1 MSKRHNTY
9 NPLRLLRQIVAVV
22 CLALLVVAFAD
33 WGNGTPAID
42 GLHRVAS
49 ALAGWQLLPA
59 ILSVSAT
66 TIAILLLLTLLLG
79 RIYCSTLCPLGVAQ
93 DAVNAIRNH
102 RQKSAAIRFAFRR
115 ADNWLRYSVLAIMVV
130 AIAAGVGVV
139 VSLLDPYSIFG
150 RIIYDGLRPVVQAVN
165 NILAVTVGDMFGR
178 ETVAISWLSSLLA
191 LVTMLLIGGVA
202 WLWGRRYCN
211 SFCPVGT
218 LLGEVSRVALMK
230 IKIDTE
236 KCNSCGLCA
245 RKCKSECINPV
256 THSIDPTRCVVCFDC
271 IDNCSQGAI
280 SFSPIKIAKQNLQ
293 AKSVSKANTP
303 KPNPKSDAVDM
314 SRGRFLASLA
324 AAATIPAA
332 DMVLAQGRHGGKGNG
347 GGNGRGIGQGHS
359 GPRPVAPPG
368 ARSLSQLHAKCTA
381 CHLCVS
387 KCPTHV
393 LQPAITEYGLQ
404 GVMQPVMRYDK
415 GYCLYDCTLCGE
427 VCPTGAIDL
436 LDREEKKMTF
446 IGHAVFNRE
455 RCIVAVDGVEC
466 GNCAEHCPAEA
477 IKMVKSPIDRRTYPE
492 IEKALCIGCGRCEY
506 LCPATP
512 IKAITVKGYKTH
524 K

>member
-1 MSKRHNTY
+1 MSKKTKTY
-9 NPLRLLRQIVAVV
+9 NPLRLLRQAIAIV
-22 CLALLVVAFAD
+22 CLALFIIAFAD
-33 WGNGTPAID
+33 WGNGTPAMSY
-42 GLHRVAS
+42 LHSIAS
-49 ALAGWQLLPA
+49 SLAEWQLLPA

-66 TIAILLLLTLLLG
+66 TIVLLLLLTLLFG
-79 RIYCSTLCPLGVAQ
+79 RIYCSTICPLGVAQ
-93 DAVNAIRNH
+93 DAVSTIRNS
-102 RQKSAAIRFAFRR
+102 RDKKASLRFSYRA
-115 ADNWLRYSVLAIMVV
+115 ADNRLRYSILAITIIG
-130 AIAAGVGVV
+130 IAAGVGAM

-150 RIIYDGLRPVVQAVN
+150 RIIYDGLRPVVQAIN
-165 NILAVTVGDMFGR
+165 NALALTVGDTFGR
-178 ETVAISWLSSLLA
+178 ETITVSWLSALLA
-191 LVTMLLIGGVA
+191 LATMLTIGAVA

-218 LLGEVSRVALMK
+218 LLGEVSRASLMK
-230 IKIDTE
+230 IKIDTD

-245 RKCKSECINPV
+245 RKCKSECIDPA

-271 IDNCSQGAI
+271 IDNCTQEAI
-280 SFSPIKIAKQNLQ
+280 SFSPIKIAKQNSQ
-293 AKSVSKANTP
+293 AKSDKSADKANE
-303 KPNPKSDAVDM
+303 VGM
-314 SRGRFLASLA
+314 SRGKFLASVAMA
-324 AAATIPAA
+324 ASIPAPEMA
-332 DMVLAQGRHGGKGNG
+332 LARHAQQGLRKGGNHGAGGGK
-347 GGNGRGIGQGHS
+347 S

-368 ARSLSQLHAKCTA
+368 ARSLSRFHAKCTA

-393 LQPAITEYGLQ
+393 LQPAVMEYGLQ
-404 GVMQPVMRYDK
+404 GVMQPVMRFDK

-477 IKMVKSPIDRRTYPE
+477 IKMVKSPIDRRTYPQ

-512 IKAITVKGYKTH
+512 IKAIRVKGYKTH

>member
-1 MSKRHNTY
+1 MSKKRKIY
-9 NPLRLLRQIVAVV
+9 NPLRIVRIAVALT
-22 CLALLVVAFAD
+22 CLALAIVAFAD
-33 WGNGTPAID
+33 WGNGTPFID
-42 GLHRVAS
+42 GLHRTAS
-49 ALAGWQLLPA
+49 AIARWQLIPA
-59 ILSVSAT
+59 LLSVSAT
-66 TIAILLLLTLLLG
+66 TAFVILVITLLFG
-79 RIYCSTLCPLGVAQ
+79 RIYCSTICPLGVAQ
-93 DAVNAIRNH
+93 DGVNALRNS
-102 RQKSAAIRFAFRR
+102 RNKAAATRFTFRK
-115 ADNWLRYSVLAIMVV
+115 ADNILRYTILAITAIGIAIGVSALV
-130 AIAAGVGVV
+130 AFV
-139 VSLLDPYSIFG
+139 DPYSIFG
-150 RIIYDGLRPVVQAVN
+150 RVIYDGLRPIAQAIN
-165 NILAVTVGDMFGR
+165 NALALTIGDTFGR
-178 ETVAISWLSSLLA
+178 ETIAISWFSSLIA
-191 LVTMLLIGGVA
+191 LTTMLAIGAVA
-202 WLWGRRYCN
+202 WRWGRRYCN

-230 IKIDTE
+230 VKIDTS

-245 RKCKSECINPV
+245 RKCKSECIDPT
-256 THSIDPTRCVVCFDC
+256 THTIDATRCVVCFDC
-271 IDNCSQGAI
+271 IDNCAQKAI
-280 SFSPIKIAKQNLQ
+280 SFSPIEIAKKNSQD
-293 AKSVSKANTP
+293 KSAEPIREKNT
-303 KPNPKSDAVDM
+303 ADM
-314 SRGRFLASLA
+314 SRGKFLSSMAI
-324 AAATIPAA
+324 AATLPLSQN
-332 DMVLAQGRHGGKGNG
+332 VLAQGHHKGKSNGNGKGNG
-347 GGNGRGIGQGHS
+347 

-368 ARSLSQLHAKCTA
+368 AVSLSNLHAKCTA

-427 VCPTGAIDL
+427 VCPTGAINL
-436 LDREEKKMTF
+436 LDSEEKKMTF
-446 IGHAVFNRE
+446 IGHALFHRE
-455 RCIVAVDGVEC
+455 RCIVSVDGVEC

>member
-1 MSKRHNTY
+1 MSKRQQIY
-9 NPLRLLRQIVAVV
+9 NPLRLLRQIVAMV
-22 CLALLVVAFAD
+22 CLVLMVVAFAD
-33 WGNGTPAID
+33 WGNGTPAIST
-42 GLHRVAS
+42 LHRVAS
-49 ALAGWQLLPA
+49 ALSEWQFVPA
-59 ILSVSAT
+59 LLSVSAT
-66 TIAILLLLTLLLG
+66 TIAILLLITLLFG

-93 DAVNAIRNH
+93 DVVNALRNS
-102 RQKSAAIRFAFRR
+102 RNKASATRFSYRT
-115 ADNWLRYSVLAIMVV
+115 ADKKLRYSILA
-130 AIAAGVGVV
+130 AATLGIAVGVGALVA
-139 VSLLDPYSIFG
+139 LIDPYSIFG
-150 RIIYDGLRPVVQAVN
+150 RIIYDGLRPVAQAIN
-165 NILAVTVGDMFGR
+165 NALALTVGDTFGR
-178 ETVAISWLSSLLA
+178 ETVTISWLSSLFALA
-191 LVTMLLIGGVA
+191 TMAIIGVVA
-202 WLWGRRYCN
+202 WRWGRRYCN

-218 LLGEVSRVALMK
+218 LLGEVSRFAPMK

-245 RKCKSECINPV
+245 RKCKSECIDPA

-271 IDNCSQGAI
+271 IDNCAQQAI
-280 SFSPIKIAKQNLQ
+280 SFSPIEIAKQNHHD
-293 AKSVSKANTP
+293 KSAEPQKRKTNA
-303 KPNPKSDAVDM
+303 ADM
-314 SRGRFLASLA
+314 SRGKFLSSLA
-324 AAATIPAA
+324 VAAAIPASR
-332 DMVLAQGRHGGKGNG
+332 MVSAKGPHQHGKGMG
-347 GGNGRGIGQGHS
+347 GGMGKGMGEA
-359 GPRPVAPPG
+359 RPVAPPG

-393 LQPAITEYGLQ
+393 LQPAIAEYGLQ
-404 GVMQPVMRYDK
+404 GVMQPVMRFDK

-446 IGHAVFNRE
+446 IGHAVFDRE
-455 RCIVAVDGVEC
+455 RCIVATDGVEC

-492 IEKALCIGCGRCEY
+492 VEKALCIGCGRCEY

-512 IKAITVKGYKTH
+512 IKAIRVKGYKTH